1 MPSKRLEF
9 NRDQKQRIWRAT
21 QAWERSQSA
30 RPVDN
35 LEPIETPIFF
45 RNDSTHTIPAFG
57 LMQIVDTL
65 DVTDSYNLIK
75 VKRPI
80 DSTLMRCPLLVN
92 GPAEVLADEFGMAQN
107 GPVYWILHDGA
118 HTYEPGD
125 RLGSLTATFT
135 ATRGSLYAVLGTD
148 AIATNV
154 VRCMFDTSVMYGR
167 TKVTGL
173 NYATP
178 ANVLVYDAAGT
189 LTAKE
194 YLAETRVSN
203 IPGDTEIAL
212 ESAYG
217 RWFATEIC

>member
-1 MPSKRLEF
+1 M
-9 NRDQKQRIWRAT
+9 
-21 QAWERSQSA
+21 
-30 RPVDN
+30 
-35 LEPIETPIFF
+35 EPIETPIFF

-57 LMQIVDTL
+57 LLQIVDTL
-65 DVTDSYNLIK
+65 DVTGSYNLIN

-125 RLGSLTATFT
+125 RMGSLAGAFT

-154 VRCMFDTSVMYGR
+154 VRCMFDTSVMYGK
-167 TKVTGL
+167 TKPGGL
-173 NYATP
+173 TVATP
-178 ANVLVYDAAGT
+178 ANVLVYDASGT
-189 LTAKE
+189 ITAKE
-194 YLAETRVSN
+194 YLAETRVSD
-203 IPGDTEIAL
+203 IGADT
-212 ESAYG
+212 
-217 RWFATEIC
+217 